1 MTEDKELFGLKIVDY
16 VPNRVTPTDDRVWLL
31 TGDSWR
37 VWRDGNIYMLQ
48 YQSGE
53 HGGGSRA
60 IAIDDS
66 DFAGL
71 RDGTTT
77 CDAVLIRHHA
87 S

>member
-1 MTEDKELFGLKIVDY
+1 MMK
-16 VPNRVTPTDDRVWLL
+16 
-31 TGDSWR
+31 
-37 VWRDGNIYMLQ
+37 

-53 HGGGSRA
+53 LDGGSRV

-71 RDGTTT
+71 RDRTTT

>member
-1 MTEDKELFGLKIVDY
+1 MAEDELFGLKVVDY
-16 VPNRVTPTDDRVWLL
+16 APAAPESGDDRVWLL
-31 TGDSWR
+31 QGDSWR
-37 VWRDGNIYMLQ
+37 VWRDGDIYMLQ

-53 HGGGSRA
+53 HGGGVRA
-60 IAIDDS
+60 IAIDDG

-71 RDGTTT
+71 RDGSTT